1 MSCGTCIYFLYS
13 VPSDSV
19 HRPLIVK
26 LPGLPDTPA
35 VATTPSVRLAT
46 IADRTTM
53 RVQHTADASVRLVE
67 PSRAAYCYGLGRAVT
82 PVPAHIAQTVNV
94 GLMVVLPVLVQVT
107 RHVRSLS
114 G

>member
-1 MSCGTCIYFLYS
+1 MYSLYS

-19 HRPLIVK
+19 HRPLIMK
-26 LPGLPDTPA
+26 LPRLPRTSA
-35 VATTPSVRLAT
+35 VAITPSVRPAT
-46 IADRTTM
+46 FADRSTM
-53 RVQHTADASVRLVE
+53 VVRNTADACVRLGE
-67 PSRAAYCYGLGRAVT
+67 PSRSAYGYGSGIAVT
-82 PVPAHIAQTVNV
+82 PAPAHIAQTVTV